1 MIFLFCSLKSS
12 ILYST
17 KTGLTSNHEKHRL
30 RQNMATIPVLLKR
43 MQKSLQPSTTSENH
57 HRKRA
62 RSGLQRPTLAVVAV
76 QLEPHRVQHSR
87 RPTFVSRVRLE
98 RRSTRLGHRHRHSR
112 RLHTSRLSRSTALD
126 WRRWQ
131 SHTTALQSERFSTSI
146 PRS

>member
-1 MIFLFCSLKSS
+1 MIFLFCSVKSS

-17 KTGLTSNHEKHRL
+17 KTGLISNHEKHRL

-43 MQKSLQPSTTSENH
+43 MQKSLQPSTSSENH

-76 QLEPHRVQHSR
+76 QFESHRVQHSR

-98 RRSTRLGHRHRHSR
+98 RRSTGLGYRHRHSR
-112 RLHTSRLSRSTALD
+112 RLHTTRLSRPIALD

-131 SHTTALQSERFSTSI
+131 SHAATFQS
-146 PRS
+146 